1 MDKPRDSKLD
11 IRAVA
16 EAAAAASS
24 AAALQRALAPVDP
37 EKLSTNDL
45 TLLSRALERRGETP
59 DVKLAYLANFT
70 LDLLPR
76 WVDLHFAREGLRAG
90 HYLGGFDQHVQ
101 EVLGVSDVSG
111 ISGLAAF
118 EPDLTLLA
126 LSLRR
131 LRPAAVAGFASLSP
145 ARRRELRDDVVSHLE
160 SWAEAALA
168 RLSSTLLIANFPSPA
183 RPAFGIAD
191 LNEEYSETELHLEL
205 NLELLRRFKGHP
217 RVQVFDAD
225 RLASSYGKERMTD
238 GKLLYLAKMDWSPGF
253 LGCVAAELA
262 RHARAAQGRA
272 RKCLVLDLDNT
283 LWGGVVG
290 EDGPAGVRI
299 GTGDPEGEAF
309 LDFHHRLKALQAQG
323 VLLAVCSKNNP
334 GDVTELFDTRPEIPL
349 KLADFAA
356 LEIGWDPKHEGLRRI
371 AARLGLGL
379 DSLVFVDDNPAETSL
394 VAQMLPEVKTVLLP
408 RDPADFAAVL
418 DRLADFERTAVLP
431 EDKGKTRQ
439 YAEERERQDL
449 RAGAAVTG
457 DLSSYLASLRTEL
470 AIVRARRDDLPR
482 LHQLF
487 TKTNQFNLSTRRY
500 TPADLERFLGS
511 PLCETWIARARDRF
525 GDLGTIGAVLL
536 RRDGRLMLVDSF
548 LLSCRAMGRGIET
561 ALMNHVK
568 QRLLDEPGHVEL
580 RGRFVPTARNKPV
593 ETFYEDQGFQVLER
607 RESGETLYLL
617 RRGQA
622 RKQDCGWI
630 EVVQDEMALGSR

>member
-1 MDKPRDSKLD
+1 MDRPRDSKLD

-16 EAAAAASS
+16 EAAAAADD
-24 AAALQRALAPVDP
+24 AAALRRALAPVDP
-37 EKLSTNDL
+37 EKLSTHDL
-45 TLLSRALERRGETP
+45 TLLSRALEGRGGPP
-59 DVKLAYLANFT
+59 DVKLACLANFT

-76 WVDLHFAREGLRAG
+76 WVDVHFAREGLRAA

-101 EVLGVSDVSG
+101 EVLGVSDG
-111 ISGLAAF
+111 SGLAAF
-118 EPDLTLLA
+118 APDLVLLA

-131 LRPAAVAGFASLSP
+131 LRPAAMAGFAALSP
-145 ARRRELRDDVVSHLE
+145 ARRRELRDDVLSHLE

-168 RLSSTLLIANFPSPA
+168 RLSSTLLIANFPAPG

-191 LNEEYSETELHLEL
+191 LNEEYGETELHLEL

-225 RLASSYGKERMTD
+225 RLASAFGKERLTD

-323 VLLAVCSKNNP
+323 ILLAVCSKNNP
-334 GDVTELFDTRPEIPL
+334 ADVAELFDRRPEIPL
-349 KLADFAA
+349 RPADFAA
-356 LEIGWDPKHEGLRRI
+356 LEIGWDPKHDGLRRI
-371 AARLGLGL
+371 AANLNLGL
-379 DSLVFVDDNPAETSL
+379 DSLVFVDDSPAETSL
-394 VAQMLPEVKTVLLP
+394 VSQMLPEVRTVLLP
-408 RDPADFAAVL
+408 PDPADFAAVL
-418 DRLADFERTAVLP
+418 DRLADFERTAVVP
-431 EDKGKTRQ
+431 EDAGKTRQ
-439 YAEERERQDL
+439 YAEERRRQDL
-449 RAGAAVTG
+449 RAVLAVTG
-457 DLSSYLASLRTEL
+457 DLSGYLASLRTEL
-470 AIVRARRDDLPR
+470 AIGRARRDDLPR

-487 TKTNQFNLSTRRY
+487 TKTNQFNLTTARY
-500 TPADLERFLGS
+500 TPAELERLLGL
-511 PLCETWIARARDRF
+511 PFCEVWIARARDRF
-525 GDLGTIGAVLL
+525 GDLGTIGAVVL
-536 RRDGRLMLVDSF
+536 RREGCLLLVDSF
-548 LLSCRAMGRGIET
+548 LMSCRAMGRGIET
-561 ALMNHVK
+561 AMMNHVK
-568 QRLLDEPGHVEL
+568 QRLLDEPGQLEL
-580 RGRFVPTARNKPV
+580 GGRFVPTARNQPV
-593 ETFYEDQGFQVLER
+593 AAFYEDQGFQVVER
-607 RESGETLYLL
+607 RASGETLYLL

-622 RKQDCGWI
+622 RRQDCGWI
-630 EVVQDEMALGSR
+630 EVVQDEMALGVR